1 MKSFIRDA
9 VSKAWAKACSQG
21 LFPEAGIPVFD
32 VSETKSRDHGDIAS
46 NIAMVSAKILKQ
58 PPLKTA
64 QILKDIIEEEFIEK
78 IEIAGPGFI
87 NFFIKKSFYPP
98 MLEEIFSR
106 GDDFGK
112 NDFGSGRKVMVE
124 FVSANPTGPLHIGH
138 GRGAAVG
145 DATASVLKKCGYDVT
160 REYYINDSG
169 RQISTLGNSVYLR
182 YLEIMGRKI
191 DFPSDHYQGE
201 YISDLAQEIESKY
214 GKTLLEKEEKEA
226 VFICAKYAADSIL
239 DGIRDDLKAFN
250 VNFENWYSE
259 QSLYDSDK
267 VFSTIEFFENKNLIY
282 EKDGAKWFRTT
293 DYGDEKDRVVVR
305 SNGDTTYFASDIAY
319 HMDKF
324 NRGFDELVDVW
335 GADHH
340 GYINRIKACI
350 EASGHD
356 SSDFH
361 VILVQLVT
369 LLRSGKLVQM
379 STRSGEFD
387 TLKEVVDEVGVD
399 AARFFFLMRSYDSGL
414 DFDLDLAKK
423 KSSENPVYY
432 VQYVHARISSII
444 EKAENEFS
452 ISDDNIMNPDLSLL
466 DKDEEIELIKTL
478 MKYKEAVLNAGKEKQ
493 PHRVTFYLMELAA
506 CFHSYYNM
514 HKVLT
519 EDRALSCARLY
530 LVKAVKEV
538 VKNGLNLL
546 GVSAPEKM

>member
-1 MKSFIRDA
+1 MKSLIREA
-9 VSKAWAKACSQG
+9 VVKAWDKACSME
-21 LFPEAGIPVFD
+21 LFSSADIPVFD
-32 VSETKSRDHGDIAS
+32 VSDTKNKDHGDIAA
-46 NIAMVSAKILKQ
+46 NIAMVSAKVLKKA
-58 PPLKTA
+58 PLKIA
-64 QILKDIIEEEFIEK
+64 EILTELIDEDFIEK

-87 NFFIKKSFYPP
+87 NFFIRKSSFPP
-98 MLEEIFSR
+98 MLGEIFEK
-106 GDDFGK
+106 GE
-112 NDFGSGRKVMVE
+112 NFGSNEYGLGKKIMVE

-145 DATASVLKKCGYDVT
+145 DATASVLKKCGYEVT

-169 RQISTLGNSVYLR
+169 RQIKTLGNSVYLR
-182 YLEIMGRKI
+182 YLELMGKEI
-191 DFPSDHYQGE
+191 DFPQDHYQGD
-201 YISDLAQEIESKY
+201 YISDIAKELENKY
-214 GKTLLEKEEKEA
+214 GRSLLENDENES
-226 VFICAKYAADSIL
+226 VSICAKYAADSIL
-239 DGIRDDLKAFN
+239 KGIEEDLNAFN
-250 VNFENWYSE
+250 VIFDNWYSE
-259 QSLYDSDK
+259 QSLYDSNK

-305 SNGDTTYFASDIAY
+305 SNGDTTYFASDISY

-324 NRGFDELVDVW
+324 QRGFNELVDVW

-444 EKAENEFS
+444 EKAEKDFS
-452 ISDDNIMNPDLSLL
+452 YTENDIMGADLSLL

-493 PHRVTFYLMELAA
+493 PHRVTFYLMELAGS
-506 CFHSYYNM
+506 FHSYYNM

-519 EDRALSCARLY
+519 EDKGLSCSRLY